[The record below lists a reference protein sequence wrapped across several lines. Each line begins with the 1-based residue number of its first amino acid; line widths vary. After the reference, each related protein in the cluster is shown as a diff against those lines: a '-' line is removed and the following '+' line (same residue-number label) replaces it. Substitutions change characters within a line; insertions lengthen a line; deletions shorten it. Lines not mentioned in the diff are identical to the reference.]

1 MQIITKFKLLIFK
14 IYSSRTKIFLFFIL
28 ILLQKIETSLIHIG
42 INSDQ
47 VPLLIDEQ
55 SNPLLLFQN
64 KDVIIQHRG
73 VNQFLR

>member
-1 MQIITKFKLLIFK
+1 M
-14 IYSSRTKIFLFFIL
+14 S
-28 ILLQKIETSLIHIG
+28 H

-55 SNPLLLFQN
+55 SNPLFLLQN